1 MIDSIEELFLKFVDT
16 AQFHSDEIK
25 KLGLIVVCFVVYFNF
40 QENIKTWLAIKKDK
54 NISTFLKQ
62 LERKAETYTDKT
74 AFYNKLAIPVL
85 IELNNF
91 VKNHIF
97 SKKKPLNSN
106 PVLEADVAELSSK
119 IILYGSRDVIK
130 TYDDYLIYL
139 SKCAERLETY
149 DINKSKILKMYLLNS
164 MRNDIRMDNDDI
176 SDLVDSM

>member
-1 MIDSIEELFLKFVDT
+1 MIDSIEELFLKFLDT

-40 QENIKTWLAIKKDK
+40 QENIKIWLAIKKDK
-54 NISTFLKQ
+54 NISIFLKQ
-62 LERKAETYTDKT
+62 LERKAETYIDKT
-74 AFYNKLAIPVL
+74 TLYNKLAIPVL

-91 VKNHIF
+91 VEDHTF

-106 PVLEADVAELSSK
+106 PVLEADIAELSSK
-119 IILYGSRDVIK
+119 IILYGSRDVIR

-149 DINKSKILKMYLLNS
+149 NVDKSKVLKMYLLNS